1 MNYLADHIEAYID
14 ELESTMIIPN
24 DIAAEHE
31 DQIKEA
37 LKRCRTLIKKLRKG
51 DTSVFKDQDAKLLR
65 CYLIQLCHRNLIRD
79 NVDC

>member
-1 MNYLADHIEAYID
+1 MAAIREFDPDNITKDHMNYLADHIETYID

-51 DTSVFKDQDAKLLR
+51 DTSVFKDQDEFNSLL
-65 CYLIQLCHRNLIRD
+65 
-79 NVDC
+79 